1 MVKYAGKS
9 QIVMGICGQML
20 PLGHLG
26 PPGGP
31 WVPGLTVRVMREM
44 RNKLSK
50 GKRESSTLLPR
61 LGKQLGTL
69 GELRPINSKF
79 PNSKPWPI

>member
-1 MVKYAGKS
+1 MVKY
-9 QIVMGICGQML
+9 GIIDYYGNMWL
-20 PLGHLG
+20 HAS
-26 PPGGP
+26 PGSPGAP
-31 WVPGLTVRVMREM
+31 WVPSLTVRVMREM

-61 LGKQLGTL
+61 LGKPLGPL